1 MAAASVTV
9 SALLYT
15 AASPRDQSTTTAS
28 PSAASA
34 SLRAVEAAH
43 SISWWKKRSERRAAN
58 NLTTDGDERHNATST
73 TSSAVGP
80 SARDDDDAAASA
92 AADDAASS
100 SSSSSSS
107 GGGANGNETAH
118 WLAAACDPTFIITNT
133 NASSHQVRVE
143 VPHHQESSGFRT
155 NTRHDGHGLRS
166 PRQPLWAEVRLR
178 LDPDCPKVGLAISYQ
193 PADTTTNLEP
203 LWSALVEARGGADY
217 ELELYRLRPKTRYA
231 YQARVHSAPRARKN
245 DPNKQPR
252 QKTHTERAAV
262 RSGRLARRIGA
273 RRARTER
280 ADVHHISRGR

>member
-43 SISWWKKRSERRAAN
+43 SISWWKKRSERRAAH

-80 SARDDDDAAASA
+80 SARDDDDAAAS

-143 VPHHQESSGFRT
+143 VSHHQESSGFRT

-273 RRARTER
+273 QRARTER
-280 ADVHHISRGR
+280 ADVHHTSRGR